1 MALALALALVTL
13 LAALRVV
20 VLLREVVG
28 TGVRATSEGDWNGHG
43 KVCMQVASSACFFAL
58 NVSLVACGAAL
69 VLGRSVVFCANS
81 AVGGFVWLAR
91 RRVLGR
97 AGPAN
102 GVSAVLLSAR
112 VQRTSV
118 WRSTSYRG
126 RLLMWTLWGC
136 RRGRSPRMLQ

>member
-1 MALALALALVTL
+1 MEPALALVTL
-13 LAALRVV
+13 LVVLMVV

-28 TGVRATSEGDWNGHG
+28 TGARATSGGDWNGYG
-43 KVCMQVASSACFFAL
+43 KVCMQVASSACFSAL

-69 VLGRSVVFCANS
+69 VLGRSEVFCANS

-97 AGPAN
+97 AGSTN

-112 VQRTSV
+112 VKRTSM
-118 WRSTSYRG
+118 WTSTSCRG
-126 RLLMWTLWGC
+126 RLLSWTFWGC
-136 RRGRSPRMLQ
+136 RRRRSARMLQ